1 MLPISLV
8 AMAQPIKNKN
18 FQYITCYSI
27 YFCAFENNTIIKAVM
42 EPLHDFKH
50 FISRWLANRVIG
62 KKHWIFGKKIKTK

>member
-1 MLPISLV
+1 
-8 AMAQPIKNKN
+8 
-18 FQYITCYSI
+18 
-27 YFCAFENNTIIKAVM
+27 M